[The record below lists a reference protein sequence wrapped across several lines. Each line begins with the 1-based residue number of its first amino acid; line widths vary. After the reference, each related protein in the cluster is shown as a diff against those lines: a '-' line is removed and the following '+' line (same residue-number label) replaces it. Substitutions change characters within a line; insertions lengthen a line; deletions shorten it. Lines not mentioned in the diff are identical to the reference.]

1 MKNRVTLLFGKVK
14 QLLFNYPFVLLMSL
28 AFVMTVIYGIEY
40 EPKKESA
47 FLLIKLGF
55 TFSLGISLQ
64 FALKILSQRIKN
76 GIIWQLLGFVFLIL
90 YFFIFPKKEEDFSE
104 FYVFIIIPTYILS
117 HLLVS
122 FVAFIKKETSELNFW
137 QYNKN
142 LFVNLFLTA
151 VFTGVLIGGV
161 ELAILAVEELFS
173 FDFDGKVYAET
184 FFALGIFGST
194 FIFLLFNETG
204 LDYLEKEGKYPVV
217 LKFFTQFILIPLLII
232 YVVIL
237 YFYCAKIVI
246 NWQLPRGWVSYL
258 VLAYSIVGIF
268 ALLLVHPLKELK
280 LKSWIVI
287 FSKLFYYTLIP
298 LIILLFVA
306 IFTRVLQYGYT
317 EARYFVL
324 LISLWLTI
332 LVLYFVFFKKATIK
346 FIPISLFVFGLFA
359 LIFPYLNV
367 FSVSIR
373 SQENELIEVLR
384 GNNLLVNNKINFGK
398 QVTDSVANNVE
409 NKLEFLSERF
419 DDEFIEVYLDA
430 ESVKKS
436 KTNKYWYNNL
446 FLNITHNQNQKNKN
460 YFLRISSN
468 KKIINIKDY
477 EFVIN
482 NNQYDGNIETELNN
496 DKISITENYG
506 SSSFEIKINEKSKDI
521 LPIIKKQFFNK
532 YKNASNEVFVDDL
545 SIVVIVDKYQV
556 KVVFC
561 SIDWNKQVNSYN
573 YGNIIYLIKTN

>member
-1 MKNRVTLLFGKVK
+1 
-14 QLLFNYPFVLLMSL
+14 
-28 AFVMTVIYGIEY
+28 
-40 EPKKESA
+40 
-47 FLLIKLGF
+47 
-55 TFSLGISLQ
+55 
-64 FALKILSQRIKN
+64 
-76 GIIWQLLGFVFLIL
+76 
-90 YFFIFPKKEEDFSE
+90 
-104 FYVFIIIPTYILS
+104 
-117 HLLVS
+117 
-122 FVAFIKKETSELNFW
+122 
-137 QYNKN
+137 
-142 LFVNLFLTA
+142 
-151 VFTGVLIGGV
+151 
-161 ELAILAVEELFS
+161 
-173 FDFDGKVYAET
+173 
-184 FFALGIFGST
+184 
-194 FIFLLFNETG
+194 LLFNESG

-346 FIPISLFVFGLFA
+346 FIPISLFIFGLFA

-373 SQENELIEVLR
+373 SQENELIEVLKE
-384 GNNLLVNNKINFGK
+384 NNLLVNNKINFGK
-398 QVTDSVANNVE
+398 QVTDSIANSVE

-436 KTNKYWYNNL
+436 KTNKYWFNNL
-446 FLNITHNQNQKNKN
+446 FLNITHNQNKKNNN

-477 EFVIN
+477 QFVIN

-521 LPIIKKQFFNK
+521 LPILKTKFFNK
-532 YKNASNEVFVDDL
+532 YKNASDDVFVDDL
-545 SIVVIVDKYQV
+545 SIEVIVDKYQV
-556 KVVFC
+556 KVVFG
-561 SIDWNKQVNSYN
+561 SIDWNKNLNSFN